1 MNPKNIHLVILAGG
15 SGTRLWPLSRQ
26 NLPKQFL
33 KIGSSVSLVRE
44 TADRLNSLVSI
55 DQLWIVCGESHQSEM
70 KKHFPELNDEQILL
84 EPCARNTA
92 AAIALAAK
100 SLRRKNP
107 EAVMVVLP
115 ADHKIKNLN
124 HPFEK
129 LITDGVEFAVQ
140 KKCLMTLGIRPSYAA
155 TGYGYILKGER
166 SAHSASH
173 IFKVDRFQ
181 EKPDL
186 KTADFYLKSKNYF
199 WNSGM
204 FIWKADDYL
213 EAYQRFLP
221 KDSELLNQL
230 PENLAS
236 AEGKSRL
243 EKIYSKLSSISVDY
257 AILEKS
263 DSVYVI
269 EADIDWDDVGSL
281 ASLAKYF
288 PNDSKKNAT
297 DGEVVLLDSKE
308 NLVLS
313 DQGVVACLGVENLIV
328 IKNRESVLV
337 LPKERAEEVKKIL
350 EELKRE
356 GDEKYL

>member
-1 MNPKNIHLVILAGG
+1 MNLKNIYLVILAGG

-44 TADRLNSLVSI
+44 TADRLNSLVSL
-55 DQLWIVCGESHQSEM
+55 DHLLIVCGESHQSEM
-70 KKHFPELNDEQILL
+70 KKHFPELGDEQILL

-100 SLRRKNP
+100 SLKKKNP

-129 LITDGVEFAVQ
+129 LIAEGVEFAEQ
-140 KKCLMTLGIRPSYAA
+140 KKCLMTLGIRPSYPA

-166 SAHSASH
+166 FTHSTSQ

-204 FIWKADDYL
+204 FIWKVENYL
-213 EAYQRFLP
+213 QSYDRFLP
-221 KDSELLNQL
+221 KDYEILSQL
-230 PENLAS
+230 PDDFVSEK
-236 AEGKSRL
+236 GKEQLRKNYL
-243 EKIYSKLSSISVDY
+243 NLSSISVDY

-263 DSVYVI
+263 NDVYVL

-281 ASLAKYF
+281 TSLAKYF
-288 PNDSKKNAT
+288 PNDSQKNAT
-297 DGEVVLLDSKE
+297 EGEVVLLDSKE

-328 IKNRESVLV
+328 IKNKESVLI

-356 GDEKYL
+356 GYERYL